1 MMLKTAALLG
11 IVILVACEGS
21 AANDTR
27 TFELVHL
34 SGDRAA
40 ALIRPHVG
48 DSAKI
53 MYRASDNPPAL
64 TVQASPERLERI
76 EEILRRSDVPAPD
89 VQLRFQLIEADGFTE
104 TDPAI
109 AEVEAALRELF
120 RFRGYRLVTEAMVR
134 SSQYSTSS
142 LTLQGFDDSPLF
154 LSVAVE
160 RITSANGSTS
170 ADLHVNLGTRDI
182 EILRTR
188 VVVPGGQTVVLGTA
202 RPFSDRGALILV
214 VTPEIQ

>member
-1 MMLKTAALLG
+1 MKLKSIGLVAIIVTAA
-11 IVILVACEGS
+11 CSSS
-21 AANDTR
+21 AEDTR
-27 TFELVHL
+27 TFDLVHL

-48 DSAKI
+48 DTAHI
-53 MYRASDNPPAL
+53 MYRASEEPRAL

-76 EEILRRSDVPAPD
+76 EEILRRYDVPAPD

-134 SSQYSTSS
+134 SSQHSSSS

-154 LSVAVE
+154 LSVDVE
-160 RITSANGSTS
+160 RITSANGSAT
-170 ADLHVNLGTRDI
+170 ADLQVGLGSRALQ
-182 EILRTR
+182 ILRTR

>member
-1 MMLKTAALLG
+1 MRLKSVVLVG
-11 IVILVACEGS
+11 IIAISACGS
-21 AANDTR
+21 NREDTR

-48 DSAKI
+48 DTAQI
-53 MYRASDNPPAL
+53 MYRASEEPPAL
-64 TVQASPERLERI
+64 TVQASPERLQRI
-76 EEILRRSDVPAPD
+76 QEILRRYDVPAPD

-104 TDPAI
+104 ADPAI

-134 SSQYSTSS
+134 SSQHSSSS

-154 LSVAVE
+154 LSVDVE
-160 RITSANGSTS
+160 RITSANGSAT
-170 ADLHVNLGTRDI
+170 ADLHVGLGSRAL

-202 RPFSDRGALILV
+202 RPFPDRGALILV